1 MKIGE
6 EDHMRVEKIKRRVTL
21 CRSDGVKLDV
31 NFFLSPYAEGHSGRE
46 LILDILNSDSTFLP
60 VEDMRTETVLFLNKS
75 GVMFLEVPERDL
87 AEETVLNPE
96 KNVQVELTN
105 HEILNLSLFM
115 EMPEERSRVSDFL
128 NFSRGFIYLCGK
140 EKDLILNKSFVF
152 SVKDLGPQQA

>member
-1 MKIGE
+1 
-6 EDHMRVEKIKRRVTL
+6 MRVEKIKRRVTL

-60 VEDMRTETVLFLNKS
+60 VEDMRTETILFLNKS

-152 SVKDLGPQQA
+152 SVKDLDPQQA